1 MLQMMRDGARLAN
14 WPNGQGALADLVMDR
29 AAIMNPT

>member
-1 MLQMMRDGARLAN
+1 MMRDGARLAN
-14 WPNGQGALADLVMDR
+14 WPNGQGSPADLAGNR

>member
-14 WPNGQGALADLVMDR
+14 WPNGQGSLADFAMNR
-29 AAIMNPT
+29 AAIMNST

>member
-14 WPNGQGALADLVMDR
+14 WPNGQGSLADLAIDR
-29 AAIMNPT
+29 AAIMNST